1 MSIDPVTLEIL
12 RNKFDMVC
20 QEMQT
25 VLVRSAQS
33 TIIKEALDALNALFD
48 TQGQVIS
55 QSISIPCHLGMVIPA
70 VQRILAEFP
79 PHTMQEG
86 DIYTMNDP
94 HDGGTHIPDV
104 FVVIPVIYRGQTVA
118 VAVCIAHQ
126 VDMGGKNYGSKAMDA
141 TEIFQEGFII
151 PPLKMYDA
159 GKRNDTLFKLLEK
172 NSRIPQMVL
181 NDLQAQI
188 AGCTIGKRRL
198 LALFERYGVDTIH
211 EAKDE
216 LMAHAEL
223 MTRKAIKEMPEGT
236 YSAVGY
242 VDSDGIELDK
252 PVKIQIAVTI
262 KGSEMVV
269 DFAGTSPQTKGPINS
284 TIGSTVSA
292 VYYTLR
298 SVTDPTIPNNA
309 GCFRPI
315 KILTQKGTVVDPLP
329 PSPVNAR
336 MPTVCMVGD
345 VMLEA
350 VAKAVPHRVAA
361 GSSSTCGPGFG
372 GVDPLSGKRFMFMD
386 FVAGGVGARP
396 TKDGIDSRD
405 SGSGNC
411 HTLSAE
417 MIEMNYPIRVNQ
429 FSLWDDSCGSGK
441 YQGGLGTIKAFEITR
456 GELTLIHQTERQRQ
470 GPGGLL
476 GGGTASRQETHI
488 LRRDGGI
495 EPVPSVA
502 VRTLKAGDRLVLKAP
517 GGGGFGDPR
526 ERDSRAV
533 LRDLADHRIS
543 PKFAQEQY
551 SVVANS
557 PAAEPRK

>member
-79 PHTMQEG
+79 PDQMHDG

-104 FVVIPVIYRGQTVA
+104 FVVIPVIYGGRAIG

-126 VDMGGKNYGSKAMDA
+126 VDMGGKTYGSKAMDA
-141 TEIFQEGFII
+141 TEIFQEGLII
-151 PPLKMYDA
+151 PPIKLYDQ
-159 GKRNDTLFKLLEK
+159 GKRNDTLFKILER

-181 NDLQAQI
+181 NDIQAQI

-198 LALFERYGVDTIH
+198 VDLCERYGVETVLQ
-211 EAKDE
+211 AKDD
-216 LMAHAEL
+216 LMAHSEL
-223 MTRKAIKEMPEGT
+223 MTRQVIEKMPGGT

-242 VDSDGIELDK
+242 VDSDGVELDK
-252 PVKIQIAVTI
+252 PVKIQLAVTI
-262 KGSEMVV
+262 RGSEMIV

-284 TIGSTVSA
+284 TYGSTVSA

-315 KILTQKGTVVDPLP
+315 AIRTSKGTVVDPVP

-350 VAKAVPHRVAA
+350 MAQAIPHKVAA
-361 GSSSTCGPGFG
+361 VSSSTCGPGFG
-372 GVDPLSGKRFMFMD
+372 GVDPLTGKRFMFMD

-396 TKDGIDSRD
+396 MKDGIDSRD
-405 SGSGNC
+405 SGAGNC

-417 MIEMNYPIRVNQ
+417 VIEMNYPIRVNQ
-429 FSLWDDSCGSGK
+429 FGLWEDSCGAGR
-441 YQGGLGTIKAFEITR
+441 YQGGLGTIKAYEVTR
-456 GELTLIHQTERQRQ
+456 GELTLIHQTERQFQ
-470 GPGGLL
+470 GPPGLL
-476 GGGTASRQETHI
+476 DGEPGSKQETI
-488 LRRDGGI
+488 ITRRSGQI
-495 EPVPSVA
+495 EAVPSVA
-502 VRTLKAGDRLVLKAP
+502 VRSLREGDRLVVKAP
-517 GGGGFGDPR
+517 GGGGAGNPR
-526 ERDSRAV
+526 DRDRQAV
-533 LRDLADHRIS
+533 LEDIADGRVSAAFARDKYGTAS
-543 PKFAQEQY
+543 G
-551 SVVANS
+551 
-557 PAAEPRK
+557 